1 MSTQH
6 HNHGRRR
13 AETTPRK
20 ESRRRMPRTGGP
32 ARRMAIVAVA
42 GVLLA
47 GGGLGQAAGSS
58 GPGGLPSDLFAAG
71 AGSTT
76 AAVSAPSD
84 APIDFARVLVSSS
97 TELRSNVPDVA
108 AAADSVTPVGAAGG
122 PVNDPAGAQKYA
134 ATQLAAH
141 GWGQD
146 QMSCLVQLWNRES
159 DWTTTAENPSSL
171 AYGIAQSLPASKM
184 DSVAGDW
191 RTNYQTQIKWGLT
204 YIADRYGSPCAVWD
218 HEVSIGWY

>member
-1 MSTQH
+1 MSTH
-6 HNHGRRR
+6 HHGRRR
-13 AETTPRK
+13 AETVRK
-20 ESRRRMPRTGGP
+20 TSRRHGLPTIGAP
-32 ARRMAIVAVA
+32 VRRMAIVAVA

-47 GGGLGQAAGSS
+47 SGGLGQAAGSS
-58 GPGGLPSDLFAAG
+58 GPDGYLAAANGLASDS
-71 AGSTT
+71 STP
-76 AAVSAPSD
+76 AVSAPSD
-84 APIDFARVLVSSS
+84 APVDFARILVSSS

-108 AAADSVTPVGAAGG
+108 AAGDAVEPVGADGG

-134 ATQLAAH
+134 ATQLASH

-204 YIADRYGSPCAVWD
+204 YIADRYGSPCGAWD